1 MAAARAAAAERPK
14 TAPPPA
20 AGVKRGLSVHKG
32 ATSNAANVA
41 ANSVDVAHRVANKP
55 TAPVEKK
62 KRTLMNPK
70 QAWDDSTVHA

>member
-1 MAAARAAAAERPK
+1 MAAARAAAERPK
-14 TAPPPA
+14 TAPPA

-32 ATSNAANVA
+32 PTSNAANVA

>member
-14 TAPPPA
+14 MPPA

-32 ATSNAANVA
+32 PTSNAANVA

-55 TAPVEKK
+55 T
-62 KRTLMNPK
+62 RR
-70 QAWDDSTVHA
+70 SRRRSGR